1 MKKRIDQL
9 ITDKGLAQS
18 REKAKA
24 LIMSGVV
31 YVNEQKVLKP
41 GEEYDEDTADIRITE
56 SLRYV
61 SRGGLKLEKAI
72 NEYGVDL
79 NGKICADIGAST
91 GGFTDC
97 MLQNGASKVYAIDV
111 GYGQLAWKLR
121 QDERVVCLER
131 TNARYLNNEIIK
143 EPLSF
148 YSMDVSFISV
158 KLIIPVLSCLLDKD
172 AEAVILIKPQ
182 FEAGRE
188 KVGKNGV
195 VRDIN
200 THISV
205 VEDIISFLISCG
217 YCIKGL
223 TYSPVKG
230 PKGNIEFLVYA
241 GLGDT
246 SYSYDID
253 SIVKSAHTSLTEV

>member
-9 ITDKGLAQS
+9 IVEKGLAQS

-41 GEEYDEDTADIRITE
+41 GEEYEENTEIRVTE
-56 SLRYV
+56 GLRYV

-72 NEYGVDL
+72 DDYQISL
-79 NGKICADIGAST
+79 NGKVCADIGAST

-97 MLQNGASKVYAIDV
+97 MLQNGASKVYAVDV
-111 GYGQLAWKLR
+111 GYGQLAWTLR
-121 QDERVVCLER
+121 NDDRVVCLER
-131 TNARYLNNEIIK
+131 TNARYLNSEIIK
-143 EPLSF
+143 DRLSF
-148 YSMDVSFISV
+148 FSMDVSFISV
-158 KLIIPVLSCLLDKD
+158 KLIIPAVTELLADD

-182 FEAGRE
+182 FEAGKD

-195 VRDIN
+195 VRDMV
-200 THISV
+200 THINV
-205 VEDIISFLISCG
+205 VEDIINFLTSNG

-230 PKGNIEFLVYA
+230 PKGNIEFLVYV
-241 GLGDT
+241 GLGDE
-246 SYSYDID
+246 SVLFDIE
-253 SIVKSAHTSLTEV
+253 SVVRSAHTSLSEV